1 MPITSSGEI
10 ALIADIEAEFDQTG
24 TEDISLIQAATDA
37 SLSTTD
43 ASMFGFYSAS
53 DVSVGA
59 VTTNSASSVGAS
71 SMVLNGNV
79 TNTGGGSITSHGF
92 YFGTSSTYS
101 NNTKIDLGAKA
112 STGTFNN
119 TRTGLGTTTTYYIT
133 AFVINGAGESV
144 GATVSAATTWQPI
157 YANMRAIISATFTG
171 YSSMYLACY
180 HDTAYSGSLTTYN
193 TWYNHANAG
202 AFYTIPTATN
212 ANNLAFNN
220 MSTSNGS
227 YNKYT
232 QITLLRLGSRTF
244 SNVVP
249 YIRYNPG
256 GAYVSASSTSS
267 TQPYCRSYHPQSAGW
282 AYSSSAAL
290 NYRY

>member
-10 ALIADIEAEFDQTG
+10 ALIANIEAEFDQTG
-24 TEDISLIQAATDA
+24 TEDISLVQAATDA
-37 SLSTTD
+37 GVSPN
-43 ASMFGFYSAS
+43 MFSFYGAS
-53 DVSVGA
+53 DVAVGA

-119 TRTGLGTTTTYYIT
+119 TRTGLGSTTTYYIT
-133 AFVINGAGESV
+133 AFVVNGAGESV

-157 YANMRAIISATFTG
+157 YANMTANALATFTG
-171 YSSMYLACY
+171 YSSLNIGVY
-180 HDTAYSGSLTTYN
+180 HDTAYSGSITTYN
-193 TWYNHANAG
+193 SWYNGANSG
-202 AFYTIPTATN
+202 SNYTVPTATN
-212 ANNLAFNN
+212 ANNLAFNY

-232 QITLLRLGSRTF
+232 QLTLVRQGSRTF

-249 YIRYNPG
+249 HIRYNPG

-282 AYSSSAAL
+282 AYLSSAAL
-290 NYRY
+290 NYRYS